1 MVVGGGREHGEDGDV
16 DRIEAD
22 GCLGHLLEPPDGGHL
37 PAEGGLSLAKHVV
50 ERRGVGGQDGLELDA
65 DAHRSRLLREEA
77 EGSLEAG
84 DGPLVLRRHRHFRR
98 RRALSLALSLSEVE
112 PSRSLSPRYFV
123 CDVIFLFGF
132 GLIL

>member
-1 MVVGGGREHGEDGDV
+1 MQDPDQVQFE
-16 DRIEAD
+16 
-22 GCLGHLLEPPDGGHL
+22 LLL
-37 PAEGGLSLAKHVV
+37 Q
-50 ERRGVGGQDGLELDA
+50 VGGQDGLELDA

-112 PSRSLSPRYFV
+112 PSRSLSPRYFL
-123 CDVIFLFGF
+123 CDVTFLFGF